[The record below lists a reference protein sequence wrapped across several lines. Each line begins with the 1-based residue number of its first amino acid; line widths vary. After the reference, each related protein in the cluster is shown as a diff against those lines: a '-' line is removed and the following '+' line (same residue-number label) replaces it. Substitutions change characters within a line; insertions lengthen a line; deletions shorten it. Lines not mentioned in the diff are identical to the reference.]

1 MSAPADAWL
10 LARMVGWSFVLP
22 VAKRMLPLPRLVRL
36 MCSRPRSSQRDPGR
50 EATITSLVAWVFKT
64 RPPGSRDNCLERSL
78 VAYRYLSRAGLG
90 PSLVI
95 GIAKAPSVTHGHVWV
110 TVEGHPVHDS
120 PEVLARF
127 EPVVAFGSDG
137 TLTSS

>member
-1 MSAPADAWL
+1 VSAPADVWL
-10 LARMVGWSFVLP
+10 LARVLAWSFVLP

-36 MCSRPRSSQRDPGR
+36 MWSRPRSSQGDRFR
-50 EATITSLVAWVFKT
+50 EDTITALVTWVFKT

-78 VAYRYLSRAGLG
+78 VAYRYLSRAGLA

-95 GIAKAPSVTHGHVWV
+95 GIEKAPSVTHGHVWV
-110 TVEGHPVHDS
+110 TVEGRPVHDS

-127 EPVVAFGSDG
+127 EPVAAFGSDG
-137 TLTSS
+137 MLTNS